1 MSKKWIASAV
11 SLLLLTACTPAESTV
26 PEALPAATPGAT
38 AAPTATAEEASTA
51 WQEQVAFDDDY
62 TASLRDGS
70 PVPQA
75 TLPLYYKGN
84 WRGKTWAALAEETGL
99 AEADLRA
106 LNPQIAEAADGT
118 LSSGNGE
125 LLLSTAYAIPQ
136 TREVLATVTV
146 PGMPEPYQ
154 ERQYPLPAALP
165 QEAARVL
172 ALSYYNAESEGQGF
186 TCESGDAEGY
196 RQVTAGVR
204 FATFSEAERYFATIY
219 SPAALSELLQP
230 LSDAGGQATAYY
242 REGEG
247 DTLWI
252 AGYPYDS
259 MIPQSGYTYTE
270 PEVRPDG
277 GLQFGGICIVVT
289 DDLGES
295 LPEGEGRLYYTPTK
309 LVPAGDGWRV
319 ETGNPPF

>member
-70 PVPQA
+70 PIPQA

-84 WRGKTWAALAEETGL
+84 WWGKTWAALAEETGL

-106 LNPQIAEAADGT
+106 LNPQVTEAADGT

-165 QEAARVL
+165 REAARVL
-172 ALSYYNAESEGQGF
+172 ALSYYNAEAEGQGF
-186 TCESGDAEGY
+186 TCETSDASDY
-196 RQVTAGVR
+196 RKVMASVR

-270 PEVRPDG
+270 PEARPDG